1 MSSLSCADIAVA
13 LFSHGR
19 SEAHEYVPYYVQHFA
34 PEVVLRLLFDFRNK
48 VKQQAQEM
56 RVLMKSGQLK
66 QEHVSTEQLEQTI
79 SNLQVEAASSWYKCL
94 GSTPDSGYYL
104 HSCLQVM
111 HYALIADHSRLILS
125 TPLRLMQQK
134 TQVFPLDINATSRS
148 RLTHSHEVAN
158 YAQLCVNALVE
169 RCPKLRPLQDNMSL
183 CVSNAALMHDLG
195 NPPFGH
201 FGEQILRKWLQEI
214 CQRYGQGED
223 STSTLA
229 SKAAKAQASTVSAN
243 KTSIASGVKTN
254 APSGAK
260 ANAAFATK
268 DSAASGAKTNAAS
281 ATKPRVASG
290 VKATTL
296 SGALFSGHAGAS
308 IGAATGA
315 KASSLA
321 SLSAG
326 GKRGTWVD
334 PLRPLSLE
342 QVQDLCAF
350 NGNAQ
355 GIRLVHSI
363 EQLNL
368 TVTQIAAAIKVP
380 FSCAELLAQGL
391 STEEVAGKTGYFL
404 SERELMEHLA
414 SSNLGS
420 KRHPLS
426 LILEQCDDLAYVLAD
441 LEDAYD
447 REVVRSEEIYQLI
460 TDLIEYLF
468 ERSIRLG
475 EQSYTSLGA
484 EAQARSVVKRAFAA
498 SHGPNEFF
506 TEEMLSWFNN
516 NRRQAN
522 WGNNASYRQA
532 SYGYPDYYSHP
543 SFQGYPVEASS
554 SFANHSPVGSAP
566 SYQNNNTIP
575 SYTDTELGFSQAAN
589 AVALAID
596 AHAPSEF
603 LDSIASSNSKTLGNL
618 KIVPTASSAEAS
630 AAAFAAAH
638 LHAAPSGTLTTTADA
653 AHKDAAHAHAATAD
667 TPTTTPADVAHKDTV
682 PANAA
687 HKNAAPS
694 SSVGNITLE
703 PVTTTTATLD
713 REPWRTRA
721 SATSHTPSDQEMLEY
736 MPQDMVA
743 SLCFAPPPLR
753 MQNILQT
760 DPASAPMT
768 AVSVY
773 TQALAQEYQ
782 QQSVSAVVSAAAA
795 ANTTLSLHGATA
807 TATVTNAA
815 TTTTSATTTS
825 AANAAS
831 AMASASTA
839 PTTEGAS
846 NAQQVVGG
854 AMPGVGGAMP
864 GVGGAMPG
872 QGASGNMTAGTAAT
886 GAPGAP
892 LSQGSTSGNLADR
905 LCWSAWMALVS
916 GLRIPLHEVI
926 LDALKS
932 AYCRKRNDALEVTQK
947 VFGSYNMSIHEL
959 VSDLGV
965 RKLLALLRE
974 IIATT
979 YIDELVSA
987 IAKDEETFF
996 QERRIPDEVS
1006 QSDAHQAMSF
1016 IKNFEN
1022 ERIFTNNE
1030 VEALELQGA
1039 AFLQGILNHYEHLL
1053 TLKTEEFLRLVNNNQ
1068 GDSISRHL
1076 VHRLAPRYLEA
1087 YQRYVS
1093 KHPDEEFYARVRLL
1107 IDFVSGM
1114 NDTYAAHE
1122 YAIVSGN
1129 VSPMATLGAF

>member
-426 LILEQCDDLAYVLAD
+426 LILEQCDDLAYVMTL
-441 LEDAYD
+441 L
-447 REVVRSEEIYQLI
+447 
-460 TDLIEYLF
+460 
-468 ERSIRLG
+468 
-475 EQSYTSLGA
+475 
-484 EAQARSVVKRAFAA
+484 
-498 SHGPNEFF
+498 
-506 TEEMLSWFNN
+506 MC
-516 NRRQAN
+516 
-522 WGNNASYRQA
+522 
-532 SYGYPDYYSHP
+532 
-543 SFQGYPVEASS
+543 
-554 SFANHSPVGSAP
+554 
-566 SYQNNNTIP
+566 
-575 SYTDTELGFSQAAN
+575 SQ
-589 AVALAID
+589 
-596 AHAPSEF
+596 
-603 LDSIASSNSKTLGNL
+603 T
-618 KIVPTASSAEAS
+618 
-630 AAAFAAAH
+630 
-638 LHAAPSGTLTTTADA
+638 
-653 AHKDAAHAHAATAD
+653 
-667 TPTTTPADVAHKDTV
+667 
-682 PANAA
+682 
-687 HKNAAPS
+687 
-694 SSVGNITLE
+694 
-703 PVTTTTATLD
+703 
-713 REPWRTRA
+713 
-721 SATSHTPSDQEMLEY
+721 
-736 MPQDMVA
+736 
-743 SLCFAPPPLR
+743 
-753 MQNILQT
+753 
-760 DPASAPMT
+760 
-768 AVSVY
+768 
-773 TQALAQEYQ
+773 
-782 QQSVSAVVSAAAA
+782 
-795 ANTTLSLHGATA
+795 
-807 TATVTNAA
+807 
-815 TTTTSATTTS
+815 
-825 AANAAS
+825 
-831 AMASASTA
+831 
-839 PTTEGAS
+839 
-846 NAQQVVGG
+846 
-854 AMPGVGGAMP
+854 
-864 GVGGAMPG
+864 
-872 QGASGNMTAGTAAT
+872 
-886 GAPGAP
+886 
-892 LSQGSTSGNLADR
+892 
-905 LCWSAWMALVS
+905 
-916 GLRIPLHEVI
+916 
-926 LDALKS
+926 
-932 AYCRKRNDALEVTQK
+932 
-947 VFGSYNMSIHEL
+947 
-959 VSDLGV
+959 
-965 RKLLALLRE
+965 
-974 IIATT
+974 
-979 YIDELVSA
+979 
-987 IAKDEETFF
+987 
-996 QERRIPDEVS
+996 
-1006 QSDAHQAMSF
+1006 
-1016 IKNFEN
+1016 
-1022 ERIFTNNE
+1022 
-1030 VEALELQGA
+1030 
-1039 AFLQGILNHYEHLL
+1039 
-1053 TLKTEEFLRLVNNNQ
+1053 
-1068 GDSISRHL
+1068 
-1076 VHRLAPRYLEA
+1076 
-1087 YQRYVS
+1087 
-1093 KHPDEEFYARVRLL
+1093 
-1107 IDFVSGM
+1107 
-1114 NDTYAAHE
+1114 
-1122 YAIVSGN
+1122 
-1129 VSPMATLGAF
+1129 